1 MRRLLHVAA
10 VSVALAVAA
19 PASAQ
24 YTFLSPDKKPPPL
37 RLEGWGN
44 VVRVN
49 VGAGFYNSDWYVCG
63 YGWTCTTT
71 SYASFIPFVVGPQID
86 IHLGGPS
93 AVSVGFNF
101 GFGTIKQTAFD
112 GTQDV
117 SRSTQLTTY
126 EPTLDFLVRFGTP
139 TDDTA
144 ARMRFGGGMLIG
156 PDSKFGFLGRIGLG
170 VAFFNAARFGIG
182 LDLVLEGGSMNG
194 YFIGGLQLLASPELR
209 F

>member
-1 MRRLLHVAA
+1 MRTFLRVAA
-10 VSVALAVAA
+10 LAMAIGAAA

-24 YTFLSPDKKPPPL
+24 YTFMPPDKQPPPL
-37 RLEGWGN
+37 RLEGWRN
-44 VVRVN
+44 VLRVN
-49 VGAGFYNSDWYVCG
+49 LGAGVYNSDWYVCG
-63 YGWTCTTT
+63 YGWTCATT
-71 SYASFIPFVVGPQID
+71 SYASFIPFLVGPQID

-93 AVSVGFNF
+93 AVSLGFNF
-101 GFGTIKQTAFD
+101 GFGTIEQTAFD

-117 SRSTQLTTY
+117 NRSAQLTTY
-126 EPTLDFLVRFGTP
+126 EPTLDYLVRFGTP
-139 TDDTA
+139 GDDTA

>member
-1 MRRLLHVAA
+1 MRTFLRVAA
-10 VSVALAVAA
+10 VAIAIGAAA

-24 YTFLSPDKKPPPL
+24 YTFMSPDKQPPPL
-37 RLEGWGN
+37 RLEGWQN
-44 VVRVN
+44 VLRVN
-49 VGAGFYNSDWYVCG
+49 LGAGVYNSDWYVCG
-63 YGWTCTTT
+63 YGWTCATT
-71 SYASFIPFVVGPQID
+71 SYASFIPFLVGPQMD
-86 IHLGGPS
+86 VHLGGPS
-93 AVSVGFNF
+93 AVSIGFNF
-101 GFGTIKQTAFD
+101 GFGTITQTATD
-112 GTQDV
+112 GTLD
-117 SRSTQLTTY
+117 RSSQLTTY
-126 EPTLDFLVRFGTP
+126 EPTLDFVVRFGTP

-170 VAFFNAARFGIG
+170 VAFFNAARFGVG

>member
-10 VSVALAVAA
+10 LAAALAAA
-19 PASAQ
+19 GPASAQ
-24 YTFLSPDKKPPPL
+24 YTFMSPDKQPPPL
-37 RLEGWGN
+37 RLEGWQN
-44 VVRVN
+44 VLRVN
-49 VGAGFYNSDWYVCG
+49 LGAGVYNSDWYVCG
-63 YGWTCTTT
+63 YGWTCATT
-71 SYASFIPFVVGPQID
+71 SYASFIPFLVGPQID

-93 AVSVGFNF
+93 AISLGFNF